1 MKVKVIIKFVLLFF
15 IFFYSTLRAET
26 VLFDTKNLKIEADG
40 NMLFATKGI
49 AKIPAKNLEIQGD
62 KFVYDKLNSELTIFD
77 NVKYIDNQN
86 YIIIESDKMIY
97 NELSNIVLSKNKTII
112 NFENTYEINSIDI
125 MFDRNLNKIS
135 SNDLTKVNDKL
146 GNYFEFKNGLIFDV
160 LHEKIASKQILITD
174 KNFNKYYFE
183 NSQLNLKI
191 NEIVGKEVKVDFDNS
206 FFGNINNDPIL
217 KGKGIIS
224 NDQNTKIYK
233 TVFST
238 CNKSNK
244 NCRGWEL
251 QSDIFTHNKEKKLF
265 EYEKSWLKVF
275 DKRLFYLP
283 YFNHPDPSVKRKS
296 GFLTPFYKGSDN
308 LGSSVNVPYFYALS
322 DSRDITFK
330 PRFYLDNDYIF
341 QAEYREAFKNSN
353 FIADLSFNRTENT
366 NTHLFAV
373 LDGNINDSTEY
384 KIQIQN
390 VTNDNY
396 LKIHDLKEYTSLID
410 SESTLSSY
418 ISLNKNINENT
429 SFDST
434 FKLYEDL
441 SKEDN
446 DKYQYIFPDFNF
458 SKIVDIDKNYNGN
471 FQFLSSGFQKVYD
484 TNTFEALINND
495 FIFNSYDFISSKG
508 IVNDYALLLKNYNTY
523 SENSTNYENKND
535 HEIFGTVLLKSEM
548 PLKKEF
554 ENSKNFLKPIL
565 QLRFSP
571 TNGKDISSSDTR
583 LEYDNLFAQNRIGRS
598 DMVEKGNSL
607 TVGIEFEKLN
617 LSNDR
622 TFALNLGN
630 VLKDKKNNDLPT
642 KTKLDQTRS
651 DIIGNLLY
659 KFDNNIEIN
668 YNFSYDRD
676 LDYSNYNSI
685 NTKLGINKL
694 VTTFDYITENHE
706 LGDSEIITNNTSLKL
721 TDEHSIK
728 FNATKDL
735 KDDFTQFY
743 KLSYE
748 YKTDCLMANFEYQK
762 NFFRNGGLVPDE
774 SVVFLIRFIPF
785 AEIRGAANTI
795 FEN

>member
-1 MKVKVIIKFVLLFF
+1 L
-15 IFFYSTLRAET
+15 SAET

-40 NMLFATKGI
+40 NMLFASQGI

-135 SNDLTKVNDKL
+135 SKDLTKVNDKL
-146 GNYFEFKNGLIFDV
+146 GNNFEFKNGLIFDV
-160 LHEKIASKQILITD
+160 LHEKITSKQILITD

-308 LGSSVNVPYFYALS
+308 LGSSVNIPYFYALS

-353 FIADLSFNRTENT
+353 LIADLSFNRTENT

-373 LDGNINDSTEY
+373 LNGNINESTEY
-384 KIQIQN
+384 KIQIQK

-458 SKIVDIDKNYNGN
+458 SKNVDIDKNYNGN

-495 FIFNSYDFISSKG
+495 FIFNSYDFISSTG
-508 IVNDYALLLKNYNTY
+508 IVNDYTLLLKNYNTY
-523 SENSTNYENKND
+523 SENSTNYENKSD

-554 ENSKNFLKPIL
+554 ENSKNFLKPIF

-607 TVGIEFEKLN
+607 TIGLEFEKLN

-642 KTKLDQTRS
+642 KTKLNQTRS

>member
-1 MKVKVIIKFVLLFF
+1 MKVKLIIKFVLLFF
-15 IFFYSTLRAET
+15 IFFYSTLSAET

-40 NMLFATKGI
+40 NMLFASQGI

-135 SNDLTKVNDKL
+135 SKDLTKVNDKL
-146 GNYFEFKNGLIFDV
+146 GNNFEFKNGLIFDV
-160 LHEKIASKQILITD
+160 LHEKITSKQILITD

-308 LGSSVNVPYFYALS
+308 LGSSVNIPYFYALS

-353 FIADLSFNRTENT
+353 LIADLSFNRTENT

-373 LDGNINDSTEY
+373 LNGNINESTEY
-384 KIQIQN
+384 KIQIQK

-458 SKIVDIDKNYNGN
+458 SKNVDIDKNYNGN

-495 FIFNSYDFISSKG
+495 FIFNSYDFISSTG
-508 IVNDYALLLKNYNTY
+508 IVNDYTLLLKNYNTY
-523 SENSTNYENKND
+523 SENSTNYENKSD

-554 ENSKNFLKPIL
+554 ENSKNFLKPIF

-607 TVGIEFEKLN
+607 TIGLEFEKLN

-642 KTKLDQTRS
+642 KTKLNQTRS

-659 KFDNNIEIN
+659 KFDNNIEKK

>member
-1 MKVKVIIKFVLLFF
+1 
-15 IFFYSTLRAET
+15 
-26 VLFDTKNLKIEADG
+26 
-40 NMLFATKGI
+40 
-49 AKIPAKNLEIQGD
+49 
-62 KFVYDKLNSELTIFD
+62 
-77 NVKYIDNQN
+77 
-86 YIIIESDKMIY
+86 
-97 NELSNIVLSKNKTII
+97 
-112 NFENTYEINSIDI
+112 
-125 MFDRNLNKIS
+125 
-135 SNDLTKVNDKL
+135 
-146 GNYFEFKNGLIFDV
+146 
-160 LHEKIASKQILITD
+160 
-174 KNFNKYYFE
+174 
-183 NSQLNLKI
+183 
-191 NEIVGKEVKVDFDNS
+191 
-206 FFGNINNDPIL
+206 
-217 KGKGIIS
+217 
-224 NDQNTKIYK
+224 
-233 TVFST
+233 
-238 CNKSNK
+238 
-244 NCRGWEL
+244 
-251 QSDIFTHNKEKKLF
+251 
-265 EYEKSWLKVF
+265 
-275 DKRLFYLP
+275 
-283 YFNHPDPSVKRKS
+283 
-296 GFLTPFYKGSDN
+296 
-308 LGSSVNVPYFYALS
+308 
-322 DSRDITFK
+322 
-330 PRFYLDNDYIF
+330 
-341 QAEYREAFKNSN
+341 
-353 FIADLSFNRTENT
+353 
-366 NTHLFAV
+366 
-373 LDGNINDSTEY
+373 
-384 KIQIQN
+384 
-390 VTNDNY
+390 
-396 LKIHDLKEYTSLID
+396 
-410 SESTLSSY
+410 
-418 ISLNKNINENT
+418 
-429 SFDST
+429 
-434 FKLYEDL
+434 
-441 SKEDN
+441 
-446 DKYQYIFPDFNF
+446 
-458 SKIVDIDKNYNGN
+458 
-471 FQFLSSGFQKVYD
+471 
-484 TNTFEALINND
+484 
-495 FIFNSYDFISSKG
+495 
-508 IVNDYALLLKNYNTY
+508 
-523 SENSTNYENKND
+523 
-535 HEIFGTVLLKSEM
+535 M

-554 ENSKNFLKPIL
+554 ENSKHFLKPIF

-607 TVGIEFEKLN
+607 TIGLEFEKLN

-642 KTKLDQTRS
+642 KTKLNQTRS

>member
-1 MKVKVIIKFVLLFF
+1 MKVKLIIKFVLLFF
-15 IFFYSTLRAET
+15 IFFYSTLSAET

-40 NMLFATKGI
+40 NMLFASQGI

-135 SNDLTKVNDKL
+135 SKDLTKVNDKL
-146 GNYFEFKNGLIFDV
+146 GNNFEFKNGLIFDV
-160 LHEKIASKQILITD
+160 LHEKITSKQILITD

-308 LGSSVNVPYFYALS
+308 LGSSVNIPYFYALS

-353 FIADLSFNRTENT
+353 LIADLSFNRTENT

-373 LDGNINDSTEY
+373 LNGNINESTEY
-384 KIQIQN
+384 KIQIQK

-458 SKIVDIDKNYNGN
+458 SKNVDIDKNYNGN

-495 FIFNSYDFISSKG
+495 FIFNSYDFISSTG
-508 IVNDYALLLKNYNTY
+508 IVNDYTLLLKNYNTY
-523 SENSTNYENKND
+523 SENSTNYENKSD

-554 ENSKNFLKPIL
+554 ENSKNFLKPIF

-607 TVGIEFEKLN
+607 TIGLEFEKLN

-642 KTKLDQTRS
+642 KTKLNQTRS